1 MVTVPCKFEGLK
13 AAVDR
18 VQYGLE
24 VANRFTVQLVRS
36 WHTERVAEARRRLV
50 EVEER
55 QGLKPRAEHGDI
67 SGLTIEEILRRG
79 RMRNAAR

>member
-1 MVTVPCKFEGLK
+1 MRTLSRRLRKLE
-13 AAVDR
+13 DR
-18 VQYGLE
+18 YRIGPETEFDRRL
-24 VANRFTVQLVRS
+24 R
-36 WHTERVAEARRRLV
+36 ERVAEARRRLV